1 MPIMQDK
8 NKPPQVNINPFGG
21 GCDCRHDLDHLTPTE
36 RKSRLKYEHIQRC
49 FSAATT
55 VLAVMA
61 LLGAF
66 LLVAPY
72 SKLGE
77 YQMIS
82 TVASAMFVICTP
94 CAVFGVIIKLVFWN
108 ANKYE
113 SFQRPC
119 HYNTLGDDDEE

>member
-66 LLVAPY
+66 LIGGAVLKIGRISDDIHGSISYVCNMHTMC
-72 SKLGE
+72 GIWCN
-77 YQMIS
+77 YQAGVLECQQIR
-82 TVASAMFVICTP
+82 VIPT
-94 CAVFGVIIKLVFWN
+94 
-108 ANKYE
+108 
-113 SFQRPC
+113 
-119 HYNTLGDDDEE
+119 TLSLQHIRRRR